1 MNEIAP
7 RSRCPST
14 LPNRNWATILLCCRF
29 VAGESLGVH
38 MSRELDDVTHAFAV
52 LLDKIKLLNNPDLEA
67 AVVKAVDCLI
77 MALGGPEHRITP

>member
-1 MNEIAP
+1 
-7 RSRCPST
+7 
-14 LPNRNWATILLCCRF
+14 
-29 VAGESLGVH
+29 

>member
-1 MNEIAP
+1 
-7 RSRCPST
+7 
-14 LPNRNWATILLCCRF
+14 
-29 VAGESLGVH
+29 

-77 MALGGPEHRITP
+77 MALGGPEHRITPQKQSAVIRMKGRRAG